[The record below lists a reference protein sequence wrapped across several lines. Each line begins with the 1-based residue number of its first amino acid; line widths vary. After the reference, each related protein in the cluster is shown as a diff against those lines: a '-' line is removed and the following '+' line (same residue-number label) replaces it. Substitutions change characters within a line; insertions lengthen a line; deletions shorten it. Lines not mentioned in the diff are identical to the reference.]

1 MSNTSPEPEPFLTTT
16 PGDAKAVPVPLPP
29 SLEGRSQSQTI
40 RSRATAKLQELGT
53 SLRRFRAILRLH
65 PFDTSTPEGR
75 SNERYRRAALT
86 TLTAMIAQALGIFT
100 GLAWIRLSL
109 SYLGEERYG
118 LWIAIGSLLA
128 WANLADMGLARGMQ
142 NHLSQANGQDD
153 RELGAR
159 YVSTGL
165 AALGSVALALGFL
178 AAPVVLLF
186 PWATFLNVRD
196 PALVPETRQ
205 AVVAAVACFL
215 LAFPFSIVPTIY
227 AAYQRGYI
235 ASIFNILGSLVSL
248 CTLIAATRFHLSLPW
263 LIAAT
268 SGIGILMALVN
279 FGYALKE
286 MPWLLPR
293 VHLVSWKT
301 LRELGGTSGA
311 LFMFQIGALLI
322 NETACMIIARRL
334 GLPQVTEWSIFL
346 RVQMLPGIF
355 IQMID
360 APLIPAFREAYVR
373 GERDWIKTAFWRVT
387 KLKGAVALLA
397 TGLYFIVGNWAVQIL
412 SGQPIVFA
420 RDMWAGAAFLLVV
433 AVWNGSFNDLLI
445 ATDRL
450 RILVITLLANGLVT
464 PILSYLLAPT
474 FGLFGVLIAMPIFSL
489 VVSAWLLPWAC
500 RDLLSAPVAVYQ
512 KAA

>member
-1 MSNTSPEPEPFLTTT
+1 MSNISRDPEPLPTTT
-16 PGDAKAVPVPLPP
+16 PGGSKSVVPVPFPRSPGDGLPSP
-29 SLEGRSQSQTI
+29 TI
-40 RSRATAKLQELGT
+40 GSRLTARLSDVIA
-53 SLRRFRAILRLH
+53 SLRSFRAILRLH
-65 PFDTSTPEGR
+65 PFDTGTPEGR

-86 TLTAMIAQALGIFT
+86 TFSTMTAQALGIFT

-153 RELGAR
+153 RVLASR

-165 AALGSVALALGFL
+165 VALGSVALVLGL
-178 AAPVVLLF
+178 LSLPVVLLF

-205 AVVAAVACFL
+205 AVAAALACFL
-215 LAFPFSIVPTIY
+215 LGFPFSIVPTIY
-227 AAYQRGYI
+227 AAFQRGYI
-235 ASIFNILGSLVSL
+235 ASIFNILGSVVSL
-248 CTLIAATRFHLSLPW
+248 GTLIVATRIHLSLPW
-263 LIAAT
+263 LIVAT

-293 VHLVSWKT
+293 LHLASWKT
-301 LRELGGTSGA
+301 MRELGGTSGA
-311 LFMFQIGALLI
+311 LFVFQIGALLI

-360 APLIPAFREAYVR
+360 APLIPAFREAYIR

-397 TGLYFIVGNWAVQIL
+397 SGLYFILGNWVVQIM
-412 SGQPIVFA
+412 SGQPIVFS
-420 RDMWAGAAFLLVV
+420 RDMWAGGALLLVV
-433 AVWNGSFNDLLI
+433 SVWNGSFNDLLI

-450 RILVITLLANGLVT
+450 RLLVITLLANGLVT
-464 PILSYLLAPT
+464 PILSYLLAPS
-474 FGLFGVLIAMPIFSL
+474 FGLLGVLVAMPVFSL
-489 VVSAWLLPWAC
+489 VVSAWVLPWAC
-500 RDLLSAPVAVYQ
+500 RDLVSAP
-512 KAA
+512 AAAHQRT